1 MSSQHSHH
9 AVVTGLAAAG
19 AVPFGAFVVLAL
31 TGTATAFA
39 LHGLLIYSLAILC
52 FLAGSWWGLA
62 LLMAEVTSRQRGW
75 ILVLSNGVVVL
86 AVTATLLL
94 PPRLA
99 VFALGA
105 MYLLLLSGEA
115 SIVGLQRQPD
125 YYRNM
130 RLRVS
135 MFAVGAHVLVGLANV
150 SVPA

>member
-1 MSSQHSHH
+1 VSNPHSHH

-19 AVPFGAFVVLAL
+19 ALPFALFVLLAV
-31 TGTATAFA
+31 TGTAMEFA

-62 LLMAEVTSRQRGW
+62 LLMPQVTSTQRSW

-86 AVTATLLL
+86 AVALTLLL
-94 PPRLA
+94 APRHA

-105 MYLLLLSGEA
+105 MYLLLLSTET
-115 SIVGLQRQPD
+115 SIVGLQRQPA